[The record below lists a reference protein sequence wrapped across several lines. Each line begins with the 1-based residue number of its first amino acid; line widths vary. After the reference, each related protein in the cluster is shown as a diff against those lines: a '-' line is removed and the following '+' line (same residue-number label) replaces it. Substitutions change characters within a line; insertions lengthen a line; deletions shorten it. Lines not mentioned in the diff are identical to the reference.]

1 MSFRRSVLGTL
12 LACTFAAGSLAVASP
27 AWGAALSSDATPG
40 CRLEADKPSAP
51 RTTITG
57 TGRRDGCSDIVTY
70 FWVRVYKAIPAWPDS
85 EVFVKGRTHVQ
96 NTELSATG
104 PCGGRG
110 RYYTH
115 TSTATG
121 VTGDSLESDRAQLC

>member
-1 MSFRRSVLGTL
+1 MSFRRSMLGTL
-12 LACTFAAGSLAVASP
+12 LAGTLVAGSLAVASP
-27 AWGAALSSDATPG
+27 AWGASDAMPG
-40 CRLEADKPSAP
+40 CHLEADTPQAP
-51 RTTITG
+51 RKTITG
-57 TGRRDGCSDIVTY
+57 TGRREGCSDIVTY

-85 EVFVKGRTHVQ
+85 EKFVKGRTYIQ

-104 PCGGRG
+104 PCDERG

-121 VTGDSLESDRAQLC
+121 VTGDSIESDRAQLC